1 MSETSEPQGKP
12 GIIRQEG
19 PHRVQVAPGS
29 HSARAPSVGV
39 GSKRLRP
46 AIGAA
51 PLPDAFVE
59 GAEAVATGMRRQVQ
73 GGASSTTEIRRIPG
87 RSPVNSRFAPGNE
100 STVAS
105 TAAAP
110 SALEKRLTALA
121 ELNAQTSKTVTSFER
136 EVSSQNPDT
145 VQPIKPTAAADPAAA
160 GAGHEPGTAIRSLFK
175 RRTK

>member
-12 GIIRQEG
+12 GIVRQEG

-29 HSARAPSVGV
+29 HSALAPSVGV

-59 GAEAVATGMRRQVQ
+59 GAEAVGIGMRRHVQ

-87 RSPVNSRFAPGNE
+87 RSPVNSRFAPGND
-100 STVAS
+100 STVATSLAPPFAAYSRGEQNERPS
-105 TAAAP
+105 TD
-110 SALEKRLTALA
+110 
-121 ELNAQTSKTVTSFER
+121 AQ
-136 EVSSQNPDT
+136 P
-145 VQPIKPTAAADPAAA
+145 
-160 GAGHEPGTAIRSLFK
+160 GAG
-175 RRTK
+175 